1 MSVMV
6 REKEKGSGVFWIFI
20 NHEGQRKSVKIGG
33 KKAAKQAQQK
43 IEHEIALGKLD
54 LAKKQMPTF
63 KKYSDLWLESY
74 IKPLRRLSTYNRY
87 KDLLEKHVCPE
98 PRWPLENPPPVAGSK
113 SPTLRQQNGCK
124 LIQFLF

>member
-98 PRWPLENPPPVAGSK
+98 IG
-113 SPTLRQQNGCK
+113 T
-124 LIQFLF
+124 IQIHKIKRSDINLY